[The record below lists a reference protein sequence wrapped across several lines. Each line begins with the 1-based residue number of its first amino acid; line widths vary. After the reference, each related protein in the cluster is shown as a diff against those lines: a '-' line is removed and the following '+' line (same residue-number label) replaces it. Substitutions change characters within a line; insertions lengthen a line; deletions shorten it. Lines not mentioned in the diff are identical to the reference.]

1 LKYFSTRFLLK
12 GTQFSPCR
20 LEAWLK
26 AYEQIPYHIYPP
38 WLFCLLCIFLL
49 YAYII
54 SCNTN
59 KLESVRFIMKET
71 VQGNDTDDPGSRSR
85 CRRVVFTGK
94 SDLPVLSLQAR
105 GGF

>member
-1 LKYFSTRFLLK
+1 MNKSLTIFIRLGFSACFA
-12 GTQFSPCR
+12 FSYYT
-20 LEAWLK
+20 LILS
-26 AYEQIPYHIYPP
+26 
-38 WLFCLLCIFLL
+38 L
-49 YAYII
+49 
-54 SCNTN
+54 CNTN